1 MFENIGGKIKTY
13 SKVIAWVGIV
23 LSVLFGII
31 GMFTNILIGI
41 FYAVFGSLL
50 SWVGS
55 FFAYGFGEMVEAS
68 VQSANTLR
76 EIRYELRNR
85 PTANSAQSR
94 AARSVAQG
102 VPFHDHEEMPDM
114 GVGKCD
120 YQRTPAW
127 QKVEQEN
134 NGQQ

>member
-31 GMFTNILIGI
+31 CMFTNFLVGI
-41 FYAVFGSLL
+41 FYAVIGSLA

-76 EIRYELRNR
+76 EIRYELRNK

-94 AARSVAQG
+94 APRSVAQG
-102 VPFHDHEEMPDM
+102 APFCDSGTMPDV
-114 GVGKCD
+114 GVGNCD
-120 YQRTPAW
+120 YQKIPAW
-127 QKVEQEN
+127 QRVEQDN
-134 NGQQ
+134 NQQ

>member
-76 EIRYELRNR
+76 EIRYELRNK
-85 PTANSAQSR
+85 PTANPVQGRTPRSA
-94 AARSVAQG
+94 AQG
-102 VPFHDHEEMPDM
+102 NPFRESQPMPDM
-114 GVGKCD
+114 YAGNCD

-127 QKVEQEN
+127 QKVEQEDEE
-134 NGQQ
+134 QQ